1 MLPFTERR
9 SLNSP
14 LSKRE
19 AQFPPFEKGGEG
31 GFTYY
36 NDLVPSLF
44 QVEPINYDPAYR
56 RSCYAGEDRILL
68 EIYLLDKAPHSIS
81 KGPDGQGKAFLSWLM
96 GIACHTILT

>member
-81 KGPDGQGKAFLSWLM
+81 KGPDGQGKAFLSWLR
-96 GIACHTILT
+96 GSLATLF